1 MTSLELKKEIQTVL
15 DSLPEDSLT
24 EVLAFLRLVGEQGSN
39 KIVMADNV
47 RRILLEDKELL
58 EKLAKWFPRTTPLA
72 FTKF

>member
-58 EKLAKWFPRTTPLA
+58 EKLAK
-72 FTKF
+72 

>member
-1 MTSLELKKEIQTVL
+1 MTSLELRKEIQTVL

-58 EKLAKWFPRTTPLA
+58 EKLAK
-72 FTKF
+72 

>member
-1 MTSLELKKEIQTVL
+1 MTSIELKKEIQTVL

-24 EVLAFLRLVGEQGSN
+24 EVLAFLRLVEEQGSN

-58 EKLAKWFPRTTPLA
+58 EKLAK
-72 FTKF
+72 

>member
-24 EVLAFLRLVGEQGSN
+24 EVLAFLRLVEEQGSN

-58 EKLAKWFPRTTPLA
+58 EKLAK
-72 FTKF
+72 

>member
-1 MTSLELKKEIQTVL
+1 MTSIELKKEIQTVL

-24 EVLAFLRLVGEQGSN
+24 EVLAFLRLVEEQGSN

-58 EKLAKWFPRTTPLA
+58 EKLAKWFPRTTQLA